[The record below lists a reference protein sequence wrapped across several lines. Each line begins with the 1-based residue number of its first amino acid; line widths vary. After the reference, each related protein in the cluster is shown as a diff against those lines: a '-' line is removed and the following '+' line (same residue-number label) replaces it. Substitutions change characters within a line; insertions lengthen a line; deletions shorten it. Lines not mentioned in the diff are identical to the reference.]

1 VTRTAEEIADALRR
15 ATEPGTRHQLLAK
28 GMARGLIWR
37 AGALPEGAPA
47 FGESLS
53 ADLLD
58 HGYAI
63 LAQALELR
71 DTGQY
76 ADLVETAFRVAAE
89 SIESAARKADP
100 ADPDRGF
107 HIVVAAAAFHLA
119 HLGARSY
126 CLIPTDLTP
135 LNLSSV
141 ERALA
146 LLMRRSMGDL
156 RRTCLN
162 WLRDPRNGDAAA
174 ARRLRDE
181 EDFGLEE
188 VLALAIARN
197 FYRAL
202 ALFDHALERGD
213 AAAFGRA
220 REMLVSGTA
229 GAGDAHFVPLW
240 WANVLARHLIDDLW
254 SQSLHVRLP
263 PLPDDGPDGAPW
275 NALRRD
281 LIASLAAR
289 PVAEVDLWPSQLD
302 AAARAVDTAD
312 DLIVALPTSA
322 GKTRVAELCILRT
335 LAAGKRVVY
344 VTPLRA
350 LSAQVERTLGRTFR
364 PLGFSVSSLYGASG
378 VAAADIG
385 SLKASAIVVA
395 TPEKLDFAIRQQPEV
410 IDDIG
415 LVVLDEGHMIGLG
428 SREVRYE
435 VMVQRL
441 LRRSDAAA
449 RRIVCLSAIFAPGEA
464 LGDFSAWL
472 RSDHPGQAIQ
482 SKWRP
487 TRQRPCVLTWTG
499 AAARLDLFVDGEQPF
514 VPKFVRAAPPAV
526 PRRKNPFPQNDKE
539 LVLAAALALVA
550 DGQRVL
556 VYCPQR
562 TSVEGLAALC
572 LQLHEQK
579 HFPAVLKHDGA
590 RLDRARRVGA
600 EWLGAEHVAVRALE
614 LGVGVHHGTLPRAF
628 LSEVEHLLNE
638 RVLPIAI
645 ASPTLAQGLDLSCSA
660 LLFQSIYRA
669 GEAIPAGEFANV
681 VGRAGR
687 AFVDLDGLTIYPSYD
702 ATKHRKRLKDYNR
715 LRRAAESR
723 SMESGILLLVA
734 EVAARLA
741 AELGTDAGQLIEYVV
756 NHDSSWT
763 RPPRAVAAGG
773 AGEPG
778 EPAVRDAEEAGRPLN
793 ELLDDLDTAI
803 LGTVDRLD
811 CTATELADVLDAAL
825 RGSLWKRR
833 LDRMDADGQR
843 LQRAVLFGRAGW
855 IWARTDAPR
864 RQAFFAAG
872 IGAEAG
878 QFIHDRLR
886 ALLQPLRDAEL
897 AVSAGDAAAAANA
910 ACALAELLVRVHPF
924 AGNGLPRRWRE
935 LVGAWLGAAPLG
947 SVLGSDSSE
956 EVQFVQDGIVYRLV
970 WAAEAVRLHALA
982 VGAIGPAELSGAVA
996 LVLTHGVSTVPAAL
1010 LVEAGL
1016 GSRGMAM
1023 AVTRA
1028 YGGRFVDQ
1036 AGLDQWLQATVDRV
1050 VREAFWRS
1058 PDQRAQWDH
1067 FVARWVNRARSAWV
1081 RTDDSVG
1088 VSWDPFYVPT
1098 AGEVVRVIDD
1108 PQNGVTDVCAADLSI
1123 IGVLR
1128 GRSAAVNSGHVD
1140 ATVAPDLGH
1149 VRIQRWGPAA
1159 HSLGR

>member
-1 VTRTAEEIADALRR
+1 VAEN
-15 ATEPGTRHQLLAK
+15 
-28 GMARGLIWR
+28 
-37 AGALPEGAPA
+37 
-47 FGESLS
+47 
-53 ADLLD
+53 
-58 HGYAI
+58 
-63 LAQALELR
+63 
-71 DTGQY
+71 
-76 ADLVETAFRVAAE
+76 AFRVAAE
-89 SIESAARKADP
+89 AIESVARKGEP
-100 ADPDRGF
+100 ADPHRGF

-126 CLIPTDLTP
+126 CLIPDGLTA

-146 LLMRRSMGDL
+146 LLMRRAMGDL
-156 RRTCLN
+156 RRTCLD
-162 WLRDPRNGDAAA
+162 WLRDSRNADAAA
-174 ARRLRDE
+174 ARRLREE

-188 VLALAIARN
+188 VLALALTRN

-202 ALFDHALERGD
+202 ALFDYALERGD

-220 REMLVSGTA
+220 REMLAAGTT

-240 WANVLARHLIDDLW
+240 WANVLARHLIDALW

-263 PLPDDGPDGAPW
+263 LLPDGAPDAAVW
-275 NALRRD
+275 NILRRD
-281 LIASLAAR
+281 FIASLAAR
-289 PVAEVDLWPSQLD
+289 AVAEVDLWPSQLD
-302 AAARAVDTAD
+302 AAARAIDAAD

-410 IDDIG
+410 IDDVG

-428 SREVRYE
+428 TREVRYE

-441 LRRSDAAA
+441 LRRADAAG
-449 RRIVCLSAIFAPGEA
+449 RRIVCLSAIFAPGDA
-464 LGDFSAWL
+464 LTDFSAWL

-487 TRQRPCVLTWTG
+487 TRQRPGVLTWTG
-499 AAARLDLFVDGEQPF
+499 ASARLDLFVDGEQPF
-514 VPKFVRAAPPAV
+514 VPKFVGAAPPAV
-526 PRRKNPFPQNDKE
+526 PRRKNPFPQNDQE

-562 TSVEGLAALC
+562 SSVEGLAGLC
-572 LQLHEQK
+572 LKLHAQK
-579 HFPAVLKHDGA
+579 HFPVVLKHDTS
-590 RLDRARRVGA
+590 RLERARRVGA
-600 EWLGAEHVAVRALE
+600 EWLGAEHVAVRALD

-628 LSEVEHLLNE
+628 LSEVENLLNE

-660 LLFQSIYRA
+660 LILQSIYRA
-669 GEAIPAGEFANV
+669 GETIPPGEFANV
-681 VGRAGR
+681 IGRAGR
-687 AFVDLDGLTIYPSYD
+687 AFVDLDGVTIYPSYE

-715 LRRAAESR
+715 LRRESETR

-734 EVAARLA
+734 EVAERLA
-741 AELGTDAGQLIEYVV
+741 AQLGVSTGQLIEYVA
-756 NHDSSWT
+756 NQDSSWT
-763 RPPRAVAAGG
+763 PPEPARAVGSS
-773 AGEPG
+773 GEAD
-778 EPAVRDAEEAGRPLN
+778 EPDATEVGQTLG

-803 LGTVDRLD
+803 LGTVDQLD
-811 CTATELADVLDAAL
+811 CSPADLADVLDAAV

-833 LDRMDADGQR
+833 LDRMDVEGQR

-855 IWARTDAPR
+855 IWTRTDAPR

-872 IGAEAG
+872 IGAQAG
-878 QFIHDRLR
+878 QFIHDHL
-886 ALLQPLRDAEL
+886 AVLLQPLRDAEL
-897 AVSAGDAAAAANA
+897 AVYTGDAAAAANA
-910 ACALAELLVRVHPF
+910 VCALAEVLTQVHPF
-924 AGNGLPRRWRE
+924 SGNGLPPRWRE
-935 LVGAWLGAAPLG
+935 LVAAWLGAVPLG
-947 SVLGSDSSE
+947 SVLGPDASD

-970 WAAEAVRLHALA
+970 WAVEAVRLHATA
-982 VGAIGPAELSGAVA
+982 VGAVGPEELSGAIA
-996 LVLTHGVSTVPAAL
+996 LVLTHGVPTVPAAL
-1010 LVEAGL
+1010 LAEAGL
-1016 GSRGMAM
+1016 GSRGMALD
-1023 AVTRA
+1023 VTRS
-1028 YGGRFVDQ
+1028 YGANFFDQ
-1036 AGLDQWLQATVDRV
+1036 AGLDAWLQATTDRIA
-1050 VREAFWRS
+1050 RETFWKTA
-1058 PDQRAQWDH
+1058 DQRAQWDQ
-1067 FVARWVNRARSAWV
+1067 FVARWASRTRATWV
-1081 RTDDSVG
+1081 PTDESVA
-1088 VSWDPFYVPT
+1088 VSWDPFYEPK
-1098 AGEVVRVIDD
+1098 GDELVRVIDD
-1108 PQNGVTDVCAADLSI
+1108 PQNEVTDVCAAELSL

-1128 GRSAAVNSGHVD
+1128 RRLPAVNSGQVV
-1140 ATVAPDLGH
+1140 ASVAPDLRH
-1149 VRIQRWGPAA
+1149 VRIQRWGP
-1159 HSLGR
+1159 SS